1 MTALMATVRAELPAP
16 VKALVDAERA
26 FSAAA
31 TAKGQRDAFLE
42 FLADDSLLFRPG
54 PVPGKMFYRT
64 RPVPPGILSWAPV
77 FADVSADADLG
88 VSTGPYE
95 FRKDEKATDPPSGYG
110 HFVSIWRKQKDGAWK
125 VEVDLGT
132 SHDKY
137 PKAVA
142 AITAAEVET
151 LKAAPKPPAA
161 KAETDLQQTL
171 SDADKALAAAAA
183 KDGLVK
189 AYQAVALDDV
199 RILRNGQLPVV
210 GKKLLEKALGATPA
224 GAAGATAP
232 AAPTWEPVHTR
243 VSTSGDLGYTT
254 GAIGPASGGAAPMGG
269 AAPQRQYYLHV
280 WRRDASGAWKLL
292 LDVVP

>member
-1 MTALMATVRAELPAP
+1 MTALTVTVRAQLPAP
-16 VKALVDAERA
+16 VKTLVDAERA

-31 TAKGQRDAFLE
+31 AAKGQRDAFLE

-64 RPVPPGILSWAPV
+64 RPVPPGLLSWAPV
-77 FADVSADADLG
+77 FADVAADGDMGL
-88 VSTGPYE
+88 STGPYE

-110 HFVSIWRKQKDGAWK
+110 HFVSVWRKQKDGAWK

-137 PKAVA
+137 TKAVA
-142 AITAAEVET
+142 DITAADVET
-151 LKAAPKPPAA
+151 LKAPPKPPAA
-161 KAETDLQQTL
+161 KADASVQQTL
-171 SDADKALAAAAA
+171 TDADKALAAAAA
-183 KDGLVK
+183 KEGLVK
-189 AYQAVALDDV
+189 AYEAAALDEV
-199 RILRNGQLPVV
+199 RILRNGQLPII
-210 GKKLLEKALGATPA
+210 GKKLMEKALGVAS

-243 VSTSGDLGYTT
+243 VSSAGDFGYTT
-254 GAIGPASGGAAPMGG
+254 GAIGPATSGAAPMGG